1 MKVYLRKIG
10 YSLLVFANLLTMVV
24 TINTEVV
31 YANDEE
37 TSTFQNSSKNSELN
51 NEEAKFEEVNNN
63 NSTKTEAFEDVENIK
78 EADELKDSEEDE
90 KNGWFEE
97 NNEKFY
103 YEEGKQVTGW
113 KEIEGK
119 QHYFDDSGVLL
130 KDTIIDINNEKYRLD
145 GSGVKFTGWYKDSV
159 DIWYYYSSETG
170 VMATDWQKVDGKWYY
185 LHTDG
190 SMATG
195 WKKINNKWYYLRAS
209 GSMVTGS
216 YKINERSHAFSS
228 SGVWQG
234 SWRKNNIGW
243 WFKEADGSYPANQ
256 WKLIT
261 DKWYYFNNSGYM
273 STGWQKVNNTWYY
286 LNPGGSMATGWK
298 QLNSKWYYLRPSGSM
313 VTGSYK
319 INDRT
324 YVFSSSG
331 AWQGSWR
338 ENSTG
343 WWFKEAEGS
352 YPANQ
357 WKYLNDKWYRFDSSG
372 YMSTGWQ
379 KINNKWYYLN
389 PGGSMATGWKKVNK
403 KWYYLY
409 SSGAMAANT
418 MIGQYRVGSDGAWIE
433 QITVYLDPGHGSS
446 DTGAYYGGIA
456 ERDINL
462 QVSNK
467 VAVHLKNAG
476 YNVIMSRDSKENSYS
491 SNSRTDLFSRAE
503 KANELGVDIFV
514 SVHHN
519 ALPWNSGVAGIETY
533 YYGVAASYPPLP
545 GNKDSHNDPAR
556 IASSRILAN
565 SIHKELINST
575 NAEDRGVLQG
585 AFVVVRETKMP
596 AVLLELG
603 YMSNSNELKKLT
615 TDSYQNT
622 LADSIFKGINAYF
635 GN

>member
-10 YSLLVFANLLTMVV
+10 YSLLVFANLLTTVV

-37 TSTFQNSSKNSELN
+37 TSTFENSSKNSELN

-145 GSGVKFTGWYKDSV
+145 GSGVKVTGWYKDSV

-190 SMATG
+190 SMA
-195 WKKINNKWYYLRAS
+195 
-209 GSMVTGS
+209 
-216 YKINERSHAFSS
+216 
-228 SGVWQG
+228 
-234 SWRKNNIGW
+234 
-243 WFKEADGSYPANQ
+243 
-256 WKLIT
+256 
-261 DKWYYFNNSGYM
+261 
-273 STGWQKVNNTWYY
+273 TGWQKVNNTWYY

-379 KINNKWYYLN
+379 KINN
-389 PGGSMATGWKKVNK
+389 

-545 GNKDSHNDPAR
+545 GNKDSHNDPDR

-575 NAEDRGVLQG
+575 NAKDRGVLQG

-635 GN
+635 SN